1 MQLAGADL
9 ATARAGD
16 LLGHRTDVADL
27 LAAADLAVVT
37 SDWEARQLFAQEALR
52 AGVPLVATA
61 VGGLPELV
69 GDAAV
74 LVPPGDVDAL
84 DAAVRRLLDDPHGA
98 RGATPRA
105 ARAGRDL
112 ADRGRH
118 RAHRSRPSTR
128 ELTRGRRR
136 AVKRRCGPPAAPAGV
151 GGRAAVPAGARRRA
165 GRHPRAGAA
174 AGNPT
179 TCG

>member
-1 MQLAGADL
+1 MIAGSGPSYLPLAARIS
-9 ATARAGD
+9 AARAPVT

-84 DAAVRRLLDDPHGA
+84 DD
-98 RGATPRA
+98 
-105 ARAGRDL
+105 
-112 ADRGRH
+112 
-118 RAHRSRPSTR
+118 
-128 ELTRGRRR
+128 GRR
-136 AVKRRCGPPAAPAGV
+136 ASCSPTAASGPSSRGAAPAGRRTWPTEADTV
-151 GGRAAVPAGARRRA
+151 AQVRGVYAEVTPRTAADRREPAAVSVGRCRRRRGSRRSCSRWR
-165 GRHPRAGAA
+165 GRRGRPRRA
-174 AGNPT
+174 
-179 TCG
+179 